1 MLNKFI
7 DKFLFFDGAMGTML
21 QKRGLKTGQLP
32 EELNIKNPEILY
44 NIHREYLNSGSNIVS
59 ANTFGANRHKFKN
72 SEYKLEE
79 IIRAAVK
86 TAKNSTSGMEEKYVA
101 LDIGPIGTLLSPLGT
116 LSFDDAYNIF
126 KEQIIIG
133 EDAGADLI
141 IIETFAD
148 LYELKAAILAAKEN
162 SCLPV
167 FATMSFQDNGRTFT
181 GTDVKTFVFTAE
193 GLGVDAL
200 GVNCSL
206 GPKQLQPIVD
216 ELLKYSSIPVMVQAN
231 AGLPIYQ
238 NNNTYY
244 DIDPKEYSHE
254 INIMAK
260 KGVSIFGGCCGTS
273 PEYIQSMVNSLKGL
287 KPVEISKKNFT
298 TATSSSKTVFFG
310 EEVKIIGERINPTGR
325 KYLKEALMGNKLDY
339 VIKEAIA
346 QQESGSHILDIN
358 VGLPGIDEK
367 ELMRKAIHEV
377 QSVVSLPLQID
388 SPNVDVIEAGARIYN
403 GKPII
408 NSVNGKKESME
419 KVFPIAKK
427 YGALLVALTLDEEG
441 LPATAEK
448 RLEIASNIIE
458 TAKDYGIPEE
468 NILID
473 PLVLTASSEQAAVME
488 TLKAIPL
495 IKNKYKVKIVLG
507 ISNVSYGLPKRQLLN
522 TTYLAMALAFGMDA
536 PITDSTNEA
545 VMDVI
550 RSYRVL
556 SAQDKDSRKYI
567 ESYSNIITESCGVDY
582 DKNLIEIIINGLKDE
597 AKEVSVK
604 LLEVYEP
611 IELVNQFIVPALDI
625 VGEKYE
631 NQEIFLPQLIRS
643 AETSKAVFET
653 IKEKSEKAD
662 EIEGK
667 KILLATVKGDIHD
680 IGKNIVKLMLEN
692 YGYRIFDLG
701 KDVDTEKIVET
712 VHKENIELVG
722 LSALMTTTV
731 KNMEDTIKELKKEFP
746 HVKVMVGG
754 AVLTE
759 DYASKIGADYYS
771 KDARGAV
778 DLAKKVFTD

>member
-298 TATSSSKTVFFG
+298 TATSSSKTVF
-310 EEVKIIGERINPTGR
+310 
-325 KYLKEALMGNKLDY
+325 L
-339 VIKEAIA
+339 
-346 QQESGSHILDIN
+346 
-358 VGLPGIDEK
+358 EK
-367 ELMRKAIHEV
+367 K
-377 QSVVSLPLQID
+377 
-388 SPNVDVIEAGARIYN
+388 
-403 GKPII
+403 
-408 NSVNGKKESME
+408 
-419 KVFPIAKK
+419 
-427 YGALLVALTLDEEG
+427 
-441 LPATAEK
+441 
-448 RLEIASNIIE
+448 
-458 TAKDYGIPEE
+458 
-468 NILID
+468 
-473 PLVLTASSEQAAVME
+473 
-488 TLKAIPL
+488 
-495 IKNKYKVKIVLG
+495 
-507 ISNVSYGLPKRQLLN
+507 
-522 TTYLAMALAFGMDA
+522 
-536 PITDSTNEA
+536 
-545 VMDVI
+545 
-550 RSYRVL
+550 
-556 SAQDKDSRKYI
+556 
-567 ESYSNIITESCGVDY
+567 
-582 DKNLIEIIINGLKDE
+582 
-597 AKEVSVK
+597 
-604 LLEVYEP
+604 
-611 IELVNQFIVPALDI
+611 
-625 VGEKYE
+625 
-631 NQEIFLPQLIRS
+631 
-643 AETSKAVFET
+643 
-653 IKEKSEKAD
+653 
-662 EIEGK
+662 
-667 KILLATVKGDIHD
+667 
-680 IGKNIVKLMLEN
+680 
-692 YGYRIFDLG
+692 
-701 KDVDTEKIVET
+701 
-712 VHKENIELVG
+712 
-722 LSALMTTTV
+722 
-731 KNMEDTIKELKKEFP
+731 
-746 HVKVMVGG
+746 
-754 AVLTE
+754 
-759 DYASKIGADYYS
+759 
-771 KDARGAV
+771 
-778 DLAKKVFTD
+778 